1 MESVL
6 ILVGVL
12 VGLIIL
18 VRSIGKYAY
27 IGGKGEADAENNAHN
42 VNVLNRVMSKLQ
54 GKVPNVSD
62 IANRWRNRM

>member
-27 IGGKGEADAENNAHN
+27 IGGKGEAPKF
-42 VNVLNRVMSKLQ
+42 RVSSKYPKLMPHHRQ
-54 GKVPNVSD
+54 QTID
-62 IANRWRNRM
+62 I